1 MTQKLNDTTERNT
14 AYKKVLPKA
23 GLTEYYRADGS
34 KPTFVILLNGSAE
47 TPRLRQY
54 PNRLNYTQKTLSCFP
69 ITRVYSESN
78 GESHFEDIEIPLKE
92 AGSVGKLSEVLS
104 SEWCCVSGS

>member
-1 MTQKLNDTTERNT
+1 M
-14 AYKKVLPKA
+14 
-23 GLTEYYRADGS
+23 
-34 KPTFVILLNGSAE
+34 
-47 TPRLRQY
+47 
-54 PNRLNYTQKTLSCFP
+54 FP